1 MENLIFYLR
10 WMELNDY
17 IVYMNNE
24 IDTQNMAI
32 IETLLHKSGKVSVGS
47 TFTISGLAGD
57 GSSRKFWRIR
67 QSGKRV
73 CLAVAP
79 PVADELNLSE
89 AKSARAI
96 GLHLFRHGIRVP
108 EQYGWDED
116 SGILLFEDFGDRK
129 LHDFVLKQRGTEN
142 HIDVIRPYYLHVVKA
157 LATMQVKGAEDFDNK
172 WCWDS
177 PLYDIRTM
185 LERESGYFLRAFW
198 QDYLGRK
205 EPSGLQEEFD
215 SLARQAA
222 LISNDF
228 FLHRDFQSRNI
239 MLYHDTPCFIDFQ
252 GGRLGPLG
260 YDLASLLIDPYVAL
274 PQDFQE
280 ELVEKY
286 LDQLEILI
294 PVDRMKFVEEY
305 LLLALQRNLQ
315 IVGAFAFLTR
325 QRKKQFFEQYLQPA
339 LISLNTLLECEVF
352 SDMTVLRDTA
362 SVAGTLLAEK

>member
-1 MENLIFYLR
+1 
-10 WMELNDY
+10 MELNDY

-24 IDTQNMAI
+24 IDTQYMAI
-32 IETLLHKSGKVSVGS
+32 IETLLQESDTITGGS
-47 TFTISGLAGD
+47 DLTISSLAGD
-57 GSSRKFWRIR
+57 GSSRKFWRIMQADR
-67 QSGKRV
+67 RV

-96 GLHLFRHGIRVP
+96 GLHLLQHGVRVP
-108 EQYGWDED
+108 EQYGWDEE
-116 SGILLFEDFGDRK
+116 SGMLLFEDLGDIK
-129 LHDFVLKQRGTEN
+129 LHDYVLEKQGSDN
-142 HIDVIRPYYLHVVKA
+142 CIDTIRPYYLQVVKG
-157 LATMQVKGAEDFDNK
+157 LATMQVKGVKDFDNK
-172 WCWDS
+172 WCWDT
-177 PLYDIRTM
+177 PLYDVRTM

-198 QDYLGRK
+198 QDYLGEK

-222 LISNDF
+222 LISNEY

-239 MLYHDTPCFIDFQ
+239 MLYHDEPCFIDFQ

-274 PQDFQE
+274 PQNFQE

-315 IVGAFAFLTR
+315 IVGAFAFLTK

-339 LISLNTLLECEVF
+339 VNSLNTLLECEIF

-362 SVAGTLLAEK
+362 SVAGKLLAR